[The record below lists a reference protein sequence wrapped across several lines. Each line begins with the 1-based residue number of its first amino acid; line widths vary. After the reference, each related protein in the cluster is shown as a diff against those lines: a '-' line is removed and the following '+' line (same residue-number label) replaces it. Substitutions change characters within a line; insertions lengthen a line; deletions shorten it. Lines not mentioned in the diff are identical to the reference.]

1 MKKVVVVAAVAICG
15 SVFAGTFTWKGSGTS
30 FSDCFNEGIP
40 PANDPSVVLDFSG
53 ATAEWSVENDIEN
66 LKVNRIVGATVK
78 GTITGEKPIAFAA
91 NAGVSAV
98 YESKVNAD
106 NVSCPVVLE
115 TDLTMNHLNGAV
127 VNLNGLVSGTGRLI
141 VRRNPDSTNATQ
153 PATAL
158 KHTNNTFSGGV
169 VVSAARCYAYDGSF
183 GSGPLWST
191 NTVTTKY
198 GSTTIRSEFYQYAPS
213 TINGDLYLEK
223 EDYNGWASHF
233 FVGKSGTGGA
243 VVFNGKLHSN
253 KSKIQ
258 VDGASCP
265 LHLKGGIECANTL
278 VFVANQSEIFIDAP
292 VNCPDAVFW
301 NGSQYHPVAF
311 TCTGNVLKGF
321 CGWAS
326 GLFRLDVD
334 NAFSAPY
341 PNFAPQ
347 STSGN
352 PPIVIDLNGT
362 TQVLGGHQDTSGA
375 SAHLVSPMYLKN
387 SAAKPATVTITQSQ
401 NNLSS
406 ALQFQGNGIHL
417 VKDGPAALM
426 LTNAVSDAA
435 LLSVTVADGTLG
447 VSDGVEKTI
456 FGTPTIGADGVTRL
470 PHVTG
475 HVLGKSVTLAG
486 GTLDL
491 GGKDW
496 VTETL
501 VVSGGA
507 QQNGT
512 IRDLSPALSAT
523 GGWIGTL
530 ASDLVKTGSGDL
542 AVGEVADAVTV
553 PSGYRL
559 PEGTIAYYPFE
570 NASTLFVDYGGGNPM
585 VSENGTV
592 TYDANGAAGGCGYFN
607 GNAALKLS
615 QFPAHFLATNSYT
628 ISWWVRFEYDKFR
641 ERIHTGNTEWGMVG
655 FGDTTGSD
663 TGNNQT
669 WACFTLKNTGS
680 TSRVYTDEEL
690 PTMAGFYTYGGA
702 RYSKVPFN
710 ATSWNVVT
718 NGEWHMMTLT
728 CSLASPTSATRT
740 WYVDGV
746 QRSQST
752 GDYKYTVPNAANP
765 VFYFGCGM
773 WGSRFCGWMDELL
786 ILDHAMSAVDVS
798 ALYAAKAPESVPE
811 ESRGVRVNVQAG
823 TLSSTDSIAALYH
836 FDDASD
842 LGKDTVGHG
851 TDLVTGAGAPT
862 YADGVSPFGTGGS
875 AYFDGSAYLKA
886 PAYPDHFPRV
896 IHPFSFGCFVRYDTS
911 DPANLTREHGWM
923 HLGKN
928 GHYCGIS
935 MARLKAG
942 GGIVYWNDFNIYPN
956 YGSITDGNWHHT
968 VTTWDGKRMAF
979 YLDGSMLAESQA
991 TAGQLSELNLTPQDF
1006 FVGRAVNAYYFR
1018 GWIDEAAVFTRA
1030 LSPAEVLS
1038 WKNNGLTL
1046 ETSFPPS
1053 VDLSIASGATVD
1065 LRGFSETF
1073 GSVDNAGT
1081 FNVSAL
1087 TLTDVWNFIGTLNGD
1102 LSLADGVTVEPADPA
1117 PVVNGKVTVLGGGTL
1132 ALPAVPA
1139 ALPTTVILATGVTA
1153 VEGAENFRTW
1163 TVPGLSAGTYVIRL
1177 ALRDGVLTAT
1187 VRPRGL
1193 TVIVR

>member
-15 SVFAGTFTWKGSGTS
+15 TVFAGTFTWKGSGTS

-53 ATAEWSVENDIEN
+53 ATAEWSVVNDIEN
-66 LKVNRIVGATVK
+66 LKVNRIVGATAK
-78 GTITGEKPIAFAA
+78 GTITGEKPIIFAA

-183 GSGPLWST
+183 GTGPLWST

-198 GSTTIRSEFYQYAPS
+198 GGTTIRSEFYQYAPS

-265 LHLKGGIECANTL
+265 LHLKGGIDCANTL

-334 NAFSAPY
+334 NAFGAPY

-375 SAHLVSPMYLKN
+375 SAHLVNPMYLKN

-417 VKDGPAALM
+417 VKDGSSTLM
-426 LTNAVSDAA
+426 LTNSVSG
-435 LLSVTVADGTLG
+435 LLSVTVRNGTLG
-447 VSDGVEKTI
+447 VAK
-456 FGTPTIGADGVTRL
+456 GAAGSVLTKGDDGVTRRYK
-470 PHVTG
+470 TADAY
-475 HVLGKSVTLAG
+475 LADAVSLEG
-486 GTLDL
+486 GVLDL

-496 VTETL
+496 LAGQVEGTD
-501 VVSGGA
+501 GGIV
-507 QQNGT
+507 NGT
-512 IRDLSPALSAT
+512 IRGPNGLTLES
-523 GGWIGTL
+523 GTL
-530 ASDLVKTGSGDL
+530 AEVPADLVKTGSGL
-542 AVGEVADAVTV
+542 LRIGGVAETVAVPG
-553 PSGYRL
+553 GYHL
-559 PEGTIAYYPFE
+559 PEGTIGYYPFDSADSLFLDAA
-570 NASTLFVDYGGGNPM
+570 ASNPL
-585 VSENGTV
+585 VAEAGTV
-592 TYDANGAAGGCGYFN
+592 TYAPDGAAGGCGYFN
-607 GNAALKLS
+607 GSAALKLS
-615 QFPAHFLATNSYT
+615 QFPAHFLETNSYT
-628 ISWWVRFEYDKFR
+628 ISWWVRFEFDKFS

-663 TGNNQT
+663 SGNNQT
-669 WACFTLKNTGS
+669 WACFTLKNTGATS
-680 TSRVYTDEEL
+680 TVYTDEEL
-690 PTMAGFYTYGGA
+690 PTRAGFYTYGGA
-702 RYSKVPFN
+702 RYSYVPFN

-718 NGEWHMMTLT
+718 NGGWHMMTLT

-740 WYVDGV
+740 WYLDGV
-746 QRSQST
+746 VATTQT
-752 GDYKYTVPNAANP
+752 GDYKYTVPNATNP
-765 VFYFGCGM
+765 VFYFGRCM
-773 WGSRFCGWMDELL
+773 WGNRFCGWMDELL
-786 ILDHAMSAVDVS
+786 LVDRAMSADDVA
-798 ALYAAKAPESVPE
+798 ALYEAKAPEFVDGS
-811 ESRGVRVNVQAG
+811 SRPVKVDVRGG
-823 TLSSTDSIAALYH
+823 TLGTASNGCLARYRFEDADNLGRDDSG
-836 FDDASD
+836 FGVD
-842 LGKDTVGHG
+842 LGVSGS
-851 TDLVTGAGAPT
+851 PT
-862 YADGVSPFGTGGS
+862 QAVGVSPFGTGSS
-875 AYFDGSAYLKA
+875 AYFDGNSRFQAA
-886 PAYPDHFPRV
+886 AYPDHFPRGV
-896 IHPFSFGCFVRYDTS
+896 QPFTFGCFVKYDT
-911 DPANLTREHGWM
+911 DDAVQLTREHGWM
-923 HLGKN
+923 HFGSS
-928 GHYCGIS
+928 GTYHGIS
-935 MARLKAG
+935 MAKLKDNGAG
-942 GGIVYWNDFNIYPN
+942 IIYWNNFNIYPSM
-956 YGSITDGNWHHT
+956 GSIADGNWHHT
-968 VTTWDGKRMAF
+968 VVTFDGQVLA
-979 YLDGSMLAESQA
+979 YYQDGTKVTSA
-991 TAGQLSELNLTPQDF
+991 TADANLLSQLDLTPGNVY
-1006 FVGRAVNAYYFR
+1006 VGSAMNAYRFH
-1018 GWIDEAAVFTRA
+1018 GWIDEAAFFNRA
-1030 LSPAEVLS
+1030 LSVEEIAG
-1038 WKNNGLTL
+1038 WKANGLGDVTL
-1046 ETSFPPS
+1046 GIFPETVELSVASGASVDMPQGRETLAS
-1053 VDLSIASGATVD
+1053 VDLIGSMTVK
-1065 LRGFSETF
+1065 S
-1073 GSVDNAGT
+1073 
-1081 FNVSAL
+1081 L
-1087 TLTDVWNFIGTLNGD
+1087 TLTEVFDFSGTLNGD
-1102 LSLADGVTVEPADPA
+1102 LVLADGVTVEPADPA
-1117 PVVNGKVTVLGGGTL
+1117 PAVNGKVTVLGGGTL

-1139 ALPTTVILATGVTA
+1139 ALPASYVLATGVTG
-1153 VEGAENFRTW
+1153 VDGAENFRTW
-1163 TVPGLSAGTYVIRL
+1163 TVPGLSEGTYVIRL
-1177 ALRDGVLTAT
+1177 SLKDGVLTAT